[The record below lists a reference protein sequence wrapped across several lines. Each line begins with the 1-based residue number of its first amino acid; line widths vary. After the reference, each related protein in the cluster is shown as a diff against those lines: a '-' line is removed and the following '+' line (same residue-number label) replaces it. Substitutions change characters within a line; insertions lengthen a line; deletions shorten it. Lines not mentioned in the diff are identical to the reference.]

1 MQCIGNIILTYVCCT
16 IIRASASLR
25 DMYPG
30 LYCAVVPLFVVV
42 ERIAMTSAVHERLFS
57 QVVEHAEHYT
67 WDEIWMWFY
76 TGVGLSIVEQ

>member
-16 IIRASASLR
+16 IIRTSAWLR

-42 ERIAMTSAVHERLFS
+42 EWIAMTSAVHERLFS

-67 WDEIWMWFY
+67 WDEI
-76 TGVGLSIVEQ
+76 